1 MRQVFINLL
10 ALAVN
15 RGNTNKNKWPK
26 WPIIQCQ
33 FPDIRHDDFSSCST
47 VTRYPLNNRQ
57 YPPWKSRFRSRA
69 VKSENDCNKN
79 SRVCTH
85 TVFHFTCTSSA
96 YFFIF
101 YLFGFYEPPN
111 RFRFTAFPPPLP
123 PPPSFHF
130 IPYCIHSNRFV
141 FLVFS
146 SSRSSFCP
154 SSTRSTSR
162 SGCHKWWQVESAPQQ
177 QQPSRRPYA
186 PVSTGITKRQRKD
199 GVCVRVSGVCARYS
213 RRYSCAW
220 TVYCLSGYTT
230 TDGAER
236 LFLSQVCWQRGEKQ
250 NRRTGEWIVGNETPC
265 VMGSHWNCKLPY
277 CISLLLFHSPATEKT
292 KKKKTKKSP
301 LWLTFSF

>member
-96 YFFIF
+96 YFFIS

-111 RFRFTAFPPPLP
+111 RFRFTAFPPPPLP
-123 PPPSFHF
+123 PPLFPFYTVLHPF
-130 IPYCIHSNRFV
+130 EPFRF
-141 FLVFS
+141 
-146 SSRSSFCP
+146 SRF
-154 SSTRSTSR
+154 
-162 SGCHKWWQVESAPQQ
+162 
-177 QQPSRRPYA
+177 
-186 PVSTGITKRQRKD
+186 
-199 GVCVRVSGVCARYS
+199 
-213 RRYSCAW
+213 
-220 TVYCLSGYTT
+220 
-230 TDGAER
+230 
-236 LFLSQVCWQRGEKQ
+236 LFLSQFL
-250 NRRTGEWIVGNETPC
+250 
-265 VMGSHWNCKLPY
+265 LPFQY
-277 CISLLLFHSPATEKT
+277 TEHL
-292 KKKKTKKSP
+292 SVRM
-301 LWLTFSF
+301 S